1 MVDIPPGL
9 TATVTGRA
17 PDPALGTDGVHGDR
31 WLAGLPRLVA
41 GAGARWGLTADGP
54 AMHGENALVVP
65 VVAPSGRAV
74 LKVTWPHE
82 EARHEHLALRLW
94 GGQAAVRL
102 LAADPSAQVL
112 LLERLDDRRPLTAEP
127 VLDACE
133 VVGRLLRALDRPA
146 HPRLATVA
154 ARADRWRETLLAGSA
169 LVPHRLAVQARAELD
184 DLLADA
190 PEPRM
195 VHEDLHDANVLAPLD
210 AARGAWLAIDPKPV
224 AAEPAFG
231 VAPIVWN
238 RAEETARAWS
248 PRTHVRLRADVVADA
263 AGLDPDRVRAWTH
276 VRLVLN
282 ALEAARHAP
291 ASDDF
296 RERMITLAKAFAD

>member
-9 TATVTGRA
+9 TERVAGRA
-17 PDPALGTDGVHGDR
+17 PDPALGAEGIDGDA
-31 WLAGLPRLVA
+31 WLAALGRAVD
-41 GAGARWGLTADGP
+41 GALERWGLTADGA

-65 VVAPSGRAV
+65 VVGPSGPAA

-94 GGQAAVRL
+94 AGEGAVRL
-102 LAADPSAQVL
+102 LAADPAAHVL
-112 LLERLDDRRPLTAEP
+112 LLERLDAARPLTAEP

-133 VVGRLLRALDRPA
+133 VVGDLLRRLDRPA

-154 ARADRWRETLLAGSA
+154 DRAERWRADLEAGSP
-169 LVPHRLAVQARAELD
+169 LVPHRLAVQGRAELD
-184 DLLADA
+184 GLLAGA
-190 PEPRM
+190 PEPRT

-210 AARGAWLAIDPKPV
+210 PARGDWLAIDPKPV
-224 AAEPAFG
+224 AAELAYG

-238 RAEETARAWS
+238 RPEVTARATS
-248 PRTHVRLRADVVADA
+248 ARLHVRLRADVVADA
-263 AGLDPDRVRAWTH
+263 AGLDPERVRAWTH

-291 ASDDF
+291 ASDGF
-296 RERMITLAKAFAD
+296 RDRMITLAKAFAD